1 MFFISF
7 RQLENIFGSSY
18 NLYQPYKD
26 LKCLKYYKRL
36 LYYLF
41 DLGFLDVTFIDI
53 AMSDD
58 NTGLKIIKYI

>member
-7 RQLENIFGSSY
+7 RQLENFFGSSY

-26 LKCLKYYKRL
+26 LKGLKYYKRL